1 MLWSALPSII
11 GGLELTLKLF
21 GLVLMLS
28 LPLGLAVA
36 VLKVYGPQ
44 FLKGIIT
51 LYIYVMRGTPL
62 LLQLMFVF
70 FGLPYIGLT
79 LDRFPAAVFAFV
91 LNYAAY
97 FAEIFRGGMVGVPR
111 GQFEALK
118 VLGINHFKGYLKV
131 VFPQVLKT
139 TLPSIGNEVL
149 ALVKDTSLVYILGL
163 GEVLRA
169 GQIAA
174 NRYASLIPFIFV
186 GALYLLITGI
196 ISYMLNRIEKTYQI

>member
-1 MLWSALPSII
+1 MSWSALLSII
-11 GGLELTLKLF
+11 TGLELTLKLF
-21 GLVLMLS
+21 SLVLVLS
-28 LPLGLAVA
+28 LPLGLLVAVA
-36 VLKVYGPQ
+36 KVYGPKFIQ
-44 FLKGIIT
+44 RLIT
-51 LYIYVMRGTPL
+51 LYIYAMRGTPL

-70 FGLPYIGLT
+70 FGLPYVGIT

-97 FAEIFRGGMVGVPR
+97 FAEIFRGGMVGVPT
-111 GQFEALK
+111 GQFEAMK
-118 VLGINHFKGYLKV
+118 VLGINHFKGYRNV
-131 VFPQVLKT
+131 IFPQVLKT
-139 TLPSIGNEVL
+139 TLPSLGNEIL

-186 GALYLLITGI
+186 GILYLIVTGI
-196 ISYMLNRIEKTYQI
+196 ISYLLNKIEKQYQF

>member
-1 MLWSALPSII
+1 MLWSTIPSII
-11 GGLELTLKLF
+11 DGLGLTLSLF
-21 GLVLMLS
+21 SIVLIIS
-28 LPLGLAVA
+28 LPLGLAIA
-36 VLKVYGPQ
+36 VLRVYGPKVIQ
-44 FLKGIIT
+44 SVIQ

-70 FGLPYIGLT
+70 FGLPYIGIV
-79 LDRFPAAVFAFV
+79 LDRFPAALVAFA
-91 LNYAAY
+91 LNYTAY
-97 FAEIFRGGMVGVPR
+97 FAEIFRGGMVGIPE

-118 VLGINHFKGYLKV
+118 VLGISHFKGYVKV
-131 VFPQVLKT
+131 ILPQVLKT

-186 GALYLLITGI
+186 GILYLIITGI
-196 ISYMLNRIEKTYQI
+196 LTYLLNEIEKKFQF

>member
-21 GLVLMLS
+21 GLVLVLS
-28 LPLGLAVA
+28 LPLGLGVA
-36 VLKVYGPQ
+36 VVKVYGPK
-44 FLKGIIT
+44 FLQGIIT

-70 FGLPYIGLT
+70 FGLPYIGIT
-79 LDRFPAAVFAFV
+79 LDRFPSAVFAFV

-97 FAEIFRGGMVGVPR
+97 FAEIFRGGMVGVPS

-118 VLGINHFKGYLKV
+118 VLGIAHFKGYTKV
-131 VFPQVLKT
+131 IFPQVLKT
-139 TLPSIGNEVL
+139 TLPSLGNEVL

-174 NRYASLIPFIFV
+174 NRYASLVPFMFV
-186 GALYLLITGI
+186 GVLYLIITGI
-196 ISYMLNRIEKTYQI
+196 ISYLLNKIENNYQI

>member
-1 MLWSALPSII
+1 MLWSTIPSII
-11 GGLELTLKLF
+11 DGLGVTVSLF
-21 GLVLMLS
+21 SIVLAIS

-36 VLKVYGPQ
+36 VLRVYGPKIMQ
-44 FLKGIIT
+44 PAIQ

-70 FGLPYIGLT
+70 FGLPYIGIV
-79 LDRFPAAVFAFV
+79 LDRFPAATFAFI
-91 LNYAAY
+91 LNYTAY
-97 FAEIFRGGMVGVPR
+97 FAEIFRGGMVGIPN

-118 VLGINHFKGYLKV
+118 VLGISHFKGYTKV
-131 VFPQVLKT
+131 ILPQVLKT
-139 TLPSIGNEVL
+139 TLPSVGNEVL

-186 GALYLLITGI
+186 GILYLIITGI
-196 ISYMLNRIEKTYQI
+196 LTYLLNYIEKKFQF

>member
-11 GGLELTLKLF
+11 EGLELTLKLF
-21 GLVLMLS
+21 GLVLVLS
-28 LPLGLAVA
+28 LPLGLGIAA
-36 VLKVYGPQ
+36 LKVYGPK
-44 FLKGIIT
+44 FLQGIIT

-70 FGLPYIGLT
+70 FGLPYIGIT
-79 LDRFPAAVFAFV
+79 LDRFPSAVFAFV

-97 FAEIFRGGMVGVPR
+97 FAEIFRGGMIGVPS

-118 VLGINHFKGYLKV
+118 VLGINHFKGYAKV
-131 VFPQVLKT
+131 IFPQVLKT
-139 TLPSIGNEVL
+139 TLPSVGNEVL

-186 GALYLLITGI
+186 GVLYLVITGI
-196 ISYMLNRIEKTYQI
+196 ISYMLNRIEKNYQM

>member
-1 MLWSALPSII
+1 MV

-21 GLVLMLS
+21 GLVLALS
-28 LPLGLAVA
+28 LPLGLIVA
-36 VLKVYGPQ
+36 VVKVYGPTVVQ
-44 FLKGIIT
+44 WFIT

-70 FGLPYIGLT
+70 FGLPYIGIT

-97 FAEIFRGGMVGVPR
+97 FAEIFRGGMVGVPA
-111 GQFEALK
+111 GQFEAMK
-118 VLGINHFKGYLKV
+118 VLRIDHFKGYRKV
-131 VFPQVLKT
+131 IFPQVLKT

-186 GALYLLITGI
+186 GVLYLIVTGVL
-196 ISYMLNRIEKTYQI
+196 SYMLNKIEKRYQR

>member
-11 GGLELTLKLF
+11 SGLELTLKLF
-21 GLVLMLS
+21 GLVLLLS

-36 VLKVYGPQ
+36 VLKVYGPKLIQ
-44 FLKGIIT
+44 GVIT

-97 FAEIFRGGMVGVPR
+97 FAEIFRGGMVGVPN

-118 VLGINHFKGYLKV
+118 VLGISHFKGYQKV
-131 VFPQVLKT
+131 IFPQVLKT

-174 NRYASLIPFIFV
+174 NRYASLLPFIFV
-186 GALYLLITGI
+186 GILYLAVTGV
-196 ISYMLNRIEKTYQI
+196 ISYLLNKIEKQYQI

>member
-1 MLWSALPSII
+1 MSWSALPSII
-11 GGLELTLKLF
+11 TGLELTLKLF
-21 GLVLMLS
+21 SLVLVLS
-28 LPLGLAVA
+28 LPLGLLVAVA
-36 VLKVYGPQ
+36 KVYGPKFIQ
-44 FLKGIIT
+44 RLIT
-51 LYIYVMRGTPL
+51 LYIYAMRGTPL

-70 FGLPYIGLT
+70 FGLPYVGIT

-97 FAEIFRGGMVGVPR
+97 FAEIFRGGMVGVPT
-111 GQFEALK
+111 GQFEAMK
-118 VLGINHFKGYLKV
+118 VLGINHFKGYRNV
-131 VFPQVLKT
+131 IFPQVLKT
-139 TLPSIGNEVL
+139 TLPSLGNEIL

-186 GALYLLITGI
+186 GILYLIVTGI
-196 ISYMLNRIEKTYQI
+196 ISYLLNKIEKQYQF

>member
-21 GLVLMLS
+21 GLVLILS
-28 LPLGLAVA
+28 LPIGLFVA
-36 VLKVYGPQ
+36 VIKVYGPKFFQ
-44 FLKGIIT
+44 GIIT

-70 FGLPYIGLT
+70 FGLPYIGVT

-97 FAEIFRGGMVGVPR
+97 FAEIFRGGMVGVPA

-118 VLGINHFKGYLKV
+118 VLGINHFKGYRRV

-139 TLPSIGNEVL
+139 TLPSLGNEIL

-174 NRYASLIPFIFV
+174 NRYASLLPFIYV
-186 GALYLLITGI
+186 GIVYLLITGI
-196 ISYMLNRIEKTYQI
+196 ISYLLNKIEKVYQV